1 MQRAAEPK
9 MAAKKS
15 CAAPNIQRPLPP
27 TIKKKP
33 AVKTPAVAPGTAPKR
48 ARLPSTPDSHLV
60 IAKARGTAPPPNVS
74 WFVGCQPFQPGWS
87 KAAGAPPPSLVDYH
101 GQVTRAA
108 SESRAQASG
117 PVQRAV
123 ANQIWIEAHAD
134 FMRGIPMDQ
143 VPNFPVP
150 PPEAYES
157 PAESLPWM
165 SPKQMFMAFLDESEK
180 NQAQQQALVHL
191 MVEVIASLSEAH
203 LRLQEESSTDAHI
216 QLEDSKD
223 RLREQL
229 AELQDNAN
237 CRKALV
243 KALRGKVQEL
253 LVV

>member
-1 MQRAAEPK
+1 
-9 MAAKKS
+9 
-15 CAAPNIQRPLPP
+15 
-27 TIKKKP
+27 
-33 AVKTPAVAPGTAPKR
+33 
-48 ARLPSTPDSHLV
+48 
-60 IAKARGTAPPPNVS
+60 
-74 WFVGCQPFQPGWS
+74 
-87 KAAGAPPPSLVDYH
+87 
-101 GQVTRAA
+101 
-108 SESRAQASG
+108 
-117 PVQRAV
+117 
-123 ANQIWIEAHAD
+123 
-134 FMRGIPMDQ
+134 
-143 VPNFPVP
+143 
-150 PPEAYES
+150 
-157 PAESLPWM
+157 
-165 SPKQMFMAFLDESEK
+165 MFMAFLDESEK